1 MSVLYGFSAYH
12 AVNTPHLGYSKP
24 VC

>member
-12 AVNTPHLGYSKP
+12 AVNSPHLGYSKP